1 MGTQPRH
8 VREASVRSFLA
19 AILVIPLSSLV
30 LAQQKPDAAKGYTGA
45 YTAPGDPKPYS
56 TGPLPQVDTGPG
68 RDVTGPNNTAK
79 TVKAVPCKATAQE
92 TDGTTTCIGIPD
104 KKSK

>member
-1 MGTQPRH
+1 
-8 VREASVRSFLA
+8 VRSFLA
-19 AILVIPLSSLV
+19 AILVISLSSLA
-30 LAQQKPDAAKGYTGA
+30 LAQQNSNTAKG

-56 TGPLPQVDTGPG
+56 TGPLPQGDTGSG
-68 RDVTGPNNTAK
+68 RDVAGPNDTTK

-92 TDGTTTCIGIPD
+92 TDGTTTCIGIPE

>member
-1 MGTQPRH
+1 ML
-8 VREASVRSFLA
+8 EAHMRSFLV
-19 AILVIPLSSLV
+19 AILVVSLSSLA

-56 TGPLPQVDTGPG
+56 TGPLPQIDTGPG
-68 RDVTGPNNTAK
+68 RDVPGPGDTTK

-92 TDGTTTCIGIPD
+92 TDGITTCIGIPE
-104 KKSK
+104 KKGK